1 MFLELCFLVAVIPA
15 GGSSDVVPESLARA
29 YSRRMDFTTAYFDY
43 EYQAEFPGGR
53 RIAKRRYEARFAGD
67 AVFFVDHG
75 DEDGIVSYPDFNAGS
90 RFGVRFTCSPM
101 KIVRVNS
108 GKDEWGIHD
117 GGTTLIGRRTIQYPD
132 NMIGPGPN
140 MLLDPRCA
148 GLWTRAYSEKSPS
161 QWLTDLQ
168 GRNYQWSERNV
179 DGIVEVVGSIKAEP
193 DSKSSFPV
201 VAWRVDPSKDHAIV
215 DIKTFVR
222 GRDGS
227 RKLYEHLEA
236 EHKRVNGRWW
246 PIRCVTRFAEGG
258 GETIEFKKAEF
269 DLKDHP
275 SELGP
280 DILGI
285 PPGLPSVDRIHHDP
299 SAGPLAMGRYIGG
312 GTVVSGAEW
321 AEIYHNQFDAG
332 ELADFMDRAR
342 AFGNGEYPHWWNAG
356 DETLGLKDVPHT
368 PDLWEAYVRR
378 WIIRHSHD
386 AIAVGGGTA
395 AARLKDVQIESAL
408 AILRDCRKRAEPIL
422 RRRGEK
428 SVAENPS
435 LHETASATKQ
445 VDRYERELNGIF
457 ESLKIRL
464 NGLLTT
470 QQQKSDAGEAAVSG
484 AGKSGA

>member
-1 MFLELCFLVAVIPA
+1 MFLELCFLVAVISAA
-15 GGSSDVVPESLARA
+15 GPVDVVPESLARA

-43 EYQAEFPGGR
+43 EYQAEVAGGR

-67 AVFFVDHG
+67 TVFWVDHG
-75 DEDGIVSYPDFNAGS
+75 DEDGIVAYPDYNAGP

-101 KIVRVNS
+101 RIVRVN
-108 GKDEWGIHD
+108 GGQDEWGIQD
-117 GGTTLIGRRTIQYPD
+117 GGTTLIGRRKFKYPD
-132 NMIGPGPN
+132 DIIGPGPN

-161 QWLTDLQ
+161 QWLADLQ

-201 VAWRVDPSKDHAIV
+201 VAWRIDPARDHAIV

-227 RKLYEHLEA
+227 RELHEHLEA

-246 PIRCVTRFAEGG
+246 PVRCVTEFAKGG
-258 GETIEFKKAEF
+258 GETIVFNRVEF
-269 DLKDHP
+269 DRKEHP

-280 DILGI
+280 DILGV
-285 PPGLPSVDRIHHDP
+285 PPGLPAVDRIHHDP

-321 AEIYHNQFDAG
+321 AEVYHNQFDAG
-332 ELADFMDRAR
+332 ELADFMERAR
-342 AFGNGEYPHWWNAG
+342 VFGNGEYPRWWSAD
-356 DETLGLKDVPHT
+356 DETFGLKNVSHM
-368 PDLWEAYVRR
+368 PDMWEAYVRR

-395 AARLKDVQIESAL
+395 AARLKDSQIESAM
-408 AILRDCRKRAEPIL
+408 AILKDCRKSANLIL
-422 RRRGEK
+422 RRRDEE
-428 SVAENPS
+428 SAVETSSP
-435 LHETASATKQ
+435 HETATAANPG
-445 VDRYERELNGIF
+445 DRYERELDKIF
-457 ESLKIRL
+457 QTLKIRL

-470 QQQKSDAGEAAVSG
+470 KQQKSDAGEAALSG
-484 AGKSGA
+484 AGK